1 MLLYDAEFIRS
12 LILVL
17 DDTPDATVG
26 IILNHPMSAAI
37 EVKDGEEPIIIR
49 YGGPIDVA
57 SWRDGSYRDY
67 EKSTS
72 GDNEDSGEQDDE
84 MYEGFLDFQHQG
96 VAFDDLIFDNVVND
110 DLDDD
115 DDDSSFLWLHQ
126 DPVVGATNEGGTQ
139 VGTSNLWLIKEDV
152 ALEVLQSGAL
162 RFEDTM
168 VFSGVCIWEKD
179 PDVGACGGGLREQ
192 VDVLRSLE
200 IVRAY
205 NDQTSGGSLE
215 YDVWEIL
222 SKQNILTKK
231 SLDSNI
237 NATIEAWEICSGACR
252 SEGKASASEH
262 TLSRIRLSDAA
273 LKAWLGVN
281 ILEDPLGTFVEVGD
295 DRRKKSFG
303 Q

>member
-1 MLLYDAEFIRS
+1 
-12 LILVL
+12 
-17 DDTPDATVG
+17 
-26 IILNHPMSAAI
+26 
-37 EVKDGEEPIIIR
+37 
-49 YGGPIDVA
+49 
-57 SWRDGSYRDY
+57 
-67 EKSTS
+67 
-72 GDNEDSGEQDDE
+72 
-84 MYEGFLDFQHQG
+84 
-96 VAFDDLIFDNVVND
+96 
-110 DLDDD
+110 
-115 DDDSSFLWLHQ
+115 
-126 DPVVGATNEGGTQ
+126 
-139 VGTSNLWLIKEDV
+139 
-152 ALEVLQSGAL
+152 
-162 RFEDTM
+162 M
-168 VFSGVCIWEKD
+168 VFSGVCIWEK
-179 PDVGACGGGLREQ
+179 GTNLGILGGGLREQ
-192 VDVLRSLE
+192 VDVLQSLK

-222 SKQNILTKK
+222 SKQNILTKE